1 MRSLGKSIEHRN
13 ISAIANSSG
22 LIRITTSS
30 AHGLSTGHKV
40 SIEGVLGTTEANGR
54 WTITVT
60 STTQFTLDGSAFANT
75 YASGGKVYLPHRL
88 KFQLS
93 ATPAGG
99 SAYVWA
105 SVSWRRFVDGN
116 VVDANTQHF
125 KITNTTEVPVLDS
138 FGGGVYW
145 IDEIEFRNKS
155 NTTVTALV
163 EVEEFDETL
172 EPMSVQ
178 IATGERATWT
188 ESGGDTYSATG
199 ARNVGASGVP

>member
-1 MRSLGKSIEHRN
+1 MRNLGQSIEHRD
-13 ISAIANSSG
+13 ISNVVNSSG
-22 LIRITTSS
+22 LIKVTTSS

-60 STTQFTLDGSAFANT
+60 STTEFTLDSSAYANS

-88 KFQLS
+88 MLKLS
-93 ATPAGG
+93 ATPSGG

-105 SVSWRRFVDGN
+105 SVSWRRVVDGN
-116 VVDANTQHF
+116 VLDSDTYNF
-125 KITNTTEVPVLDS
+125 KLVNSTAVAALES

-145 IDEIEFRNKS
+145 LDEIEFRNKS
-155 NTTVTALV
+155 TTTLTASV
-163 EVEEFDETL
+163 EVEEYNETL
-172 EPMSVQ
+172 EPLSAE

-188 ESGGDTYSATG
+188 EGVGDTYTADGKRVSG
-199 ARNVGASGVP
+199 AIGTP